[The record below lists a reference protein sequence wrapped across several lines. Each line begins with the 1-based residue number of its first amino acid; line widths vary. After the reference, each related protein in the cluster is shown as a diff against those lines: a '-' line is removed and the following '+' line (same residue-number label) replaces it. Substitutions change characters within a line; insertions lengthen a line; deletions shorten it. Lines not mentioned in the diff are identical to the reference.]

1 MATCDHPPMAEQVRA
16 LRFLVP
22 DVAGAHL
29 LLAADGSLP
38 SRTVTLADDET
49 TVQGAIRTMRDD
61 FALDVPLLEV
71 HFDYGF
77 AHDDQGEGAVPAL
90 VVAEPPAE
98 DWSPPDDV
106 AWSPLA
112 TADPAVE
119 SGLTGRLGELLA
131 EHRGDLPI
139 ASLRPRWARTGWHA
153 RATGWMFGKLDE
165 LGRPPTGPIEQVRHW
180 GISALMRAPTDGG
193 SVWFKAVLPLF
204 AVEPAITALLAQAA
218 PEAVVPVLAHDDA
231 QGWLLLE
238 DVGSTMVVGHAEAD
252 APTIAALVALQ
263 RGLAGGLD
271 DLAAVGAPRRPF
283 AEVPD
288 ALDRALRD
296 PETAGW
302 VHLEPARIDRLVS
315 AARDAAATIDA
326 LGFPET
332 VVHGDFHPANVALR
346 DGHPVIFDWSDGA
359 IAHPI
364 VDAMTWVSWLQDDD
378 PERAARAWHTFL
390 EAWSDVCPPET
401 AEAARPALRVAAAA
415 YHAVSYHAIV
425 MHMEPHRR
433 PETADGLEQYVRHL
447 DEAVPR

>member
-1 MATCDHPPMAEQVRA
+1 MEACDHPPMAEQVRA

-29 LLAADGSLP
+29 LLTPDGSLP
-38 SRTVTLADDET
+38 SRTVTLAGDET

-71 HFDYGF
+71 HFDYAF
-77 AHDDQGEGAVPAL
+77 AHDDQGENAVPTL
-90 VVAEPPAE
+90 VVTEPPGD
-98 DWSPPDDV
+98 DWSPPDGSV
-106 AWSPLA
+106 WSPLA
-112 TADPAVE
+112 TADPAIE

-153 RATGWMFGKLDE
+153 RATGWMFSKLDE

-193 SVWFKAVLPLF
+193 TVWFKAVLPLF
-204 AVEPAITALLAQAA
+204 AVEPAITALLAHEA
-218 PEAVVPVLAHDDA
+218 PESVAPVLAHDDA

-238 DVGSTMVVGHAEAD
+238 DVGSTVVVDHAEAD
-252 APTIAALVALQ
+252 APTIAALVAVQ
-263 RGLAGGLD
+263 RRFVGDLD
-271 DLAAVGAPRRPF
+271 AVAATGAPRRPF
-283 AEVPD
+283 GEVAE

-302 VHLEPARIDRLVS
+302 VHLEPARIDRLVD
-315 AARDAAATIDA
+315 ATRDAAGTIDA

-332 VVHGDFHPANVALR
+332 IVHGDFHPANVALC
-346 DGHPVIFDWSDGA
+346 DGQPVIFDWSDGA

-364 VDAMTWVSWLQDDD
+364 VDAMTWVSWFRDDD
-378 PERAARAWHTFL
+378 PERGERAWHTFL
-390 EAWSDVCPPET
+390 DAWSDVCPPET
-401 AEAARPALRVAAAA
+401 AEAARPALRIAAAA
-415 YHAVSYHAIV
+415 YHVVSYHAIV
-425 MHMEPHRR
+425 MHMEPQRR